1 MLALIAVFL
10 MASQSLVT
18 QEEQSSV
25 PKPKYDVKR
34 CTPKLV
40 NKNPFSSPKRIQ
52 PRKGEKATGYS
63 PVIAFQILESGE
75 VVNARVQRSSG
86 LADRDANALD
96 NIRGWKFNARQ
107 GCGTIEVQS
116 DVSFHYH

>member
-1 MLALIAVFL
+1 MT
-10 MASQSLVT
+10 SQSLFS
-18 QEEQSSV
+18 QEAQPSV
-25 PKPKYDVKR
+25 PKYDVKR
-34 CTPKLV
+34 FAPKLM
-40 NKNPFSSPKRIQ
+40 NRKPFSPPKRIQ

-75 VVNARVQRSSG
+75 VVNARLKRRSG

-96 NIRGWKFNARQ
+96 NIRNWKFNARP

-116 DVSFHYH
+116 DVAFHYH